1 MINKE
6 RANILIVDDRQENI
20 FAMEQLLDDMDV
32 HIFTAQSGNEALRLM
47 LNTEFALALLDVQMP
62 GMDGFET
69 ATLMRENDQTQNIPI
84 IFVTA
89 ISKEDKHVFKGYDSG
104 AVDYLFKPVNPE
116 ILRSKVRVFSQ
127 LHLAKLECSRM
138 ERQLQQARNLDAIGE
153 LAGGIAHDFNNL
165 LTSIMGSIE
174 LASMMMPEEKVRK
187 LLGRAMRS
195 SLQAEE
201 LARRLIS
208 FSKGALLNIRDI
220 AVDNV
225 IRETANAALDGS
237 AVRLDYRSVPDNPPL
252 LKADKNLL
260 TRLFYNLFLNALDA
274 MPHGGTITVTAE
286 YPETLTTSPPQANQ
300 VQPYVEISVADNGT
314 GISTE
319 NIHRIFEPYFTTKQ
333 KGAQKGLGLGL
344 AICYSIVKKHG
355 GGLTVQSKVGKGT
368 VFQISLPLSP
378 KTSVGKSKE
387 IKEKVTNKVKILVFD
402 EEELMRNVAADLL
415 GALGYKVELAT
426 KGKEAVEMYG
436 KNKETGSP
444 FDTVFLGVS
453 SQAGIGELDT
463 LKSLLAIDPD
473 VKAIA
478 SIDCADNA
486 DMIDYKKNGFCAVIS
501 KPYGMVEL
509 ANTIRDI
516 LNPLTLKNGFYKPY

>member
-1 MINKE
+1 MMMSKE

-32 HIFTAQSGNEALRLM
+32 QIFTAQSGNEALRLM
-47 LNTEFALALLDVQMP
+47 LNTEFALVLLDVQMP

-116 ILRSKVRVFSQ
+116 IMRSKVRVFSQ
-127 LHLAKLECSRM
+127 LYLAKLECSRM
-138 ERQLQQARNLDAIGE
+138 ERLLQQARNLDAIGE

-187 LLGRAMRS
+187 LLGRAMHS

-225 IRETANAALDGS
+225 IMETANAALDGS
-237 AVRLDYRSVPDNPPL
+237 AVRFNYRSLPDNPPL
-252 LKADKNLL
+252 LKADKNQL
-260 TRLFYNLFLNALDA
+260 TRLFYNLFLNALEA

-286 YPETLTTSPPQANQ
+286 YPETLTPPPHANQ
-300 VQPYVEISVADNGT
+300 MQPYVKISVADNGT

-319 NIHRIFEPYFTTKQ
+319 NIPRIFEPYFTTKQ
-333 KGAQKGLGLGL
+333 KGSQKGLGLGL

-368 VFQISLPLSP
+368 VFQIYLPLSP
-378 KTSVGKSKE
+378 KTSAGKSTE
-387 IKEKVTNKVKILVFD
+387 IKEKDTNKVKILVFD
-402 EEELMRNVAADLL
+402 EDELIRNVAADLL
-415 GALGYKVELAT
+415 RALDYEVELAT
-426 KGKEAVEMYG
+426 KGEEVVEMYG

-444 FDTVFLGVS
+444 FDAIFLGVS
-453 SQAGIGELDT
+453 SKAGIGELDT

-478 SIDCADNA
+478 SIDCADNS
-486 DMIDYKKNGFCAVIS
+486 DMINYKNNGFCAVIS

-516 LNPLTLKNGFYKPY
+516 MNPLNLKNGFYKPY